1 MWAEKGECEARK
13 SLAVCA
19 AYGRLKVHDTRYGN
33 RLRDEILAP
42 CSSVRRTS
50 LLHFILNWGL
60 TRNRN
65 LNNEVY

>member
-1 MWAEKGECEARK
+1 MKQERA
-13 SLAVCA
+13 LPYVLP
-19 AYGRLKVHDTRYGN
+19 RLKVHDTRYGN

-50 LLHFILNWGL
+50 LLHFILSWGL

-65 LNNEVY
+65 LNYEVY